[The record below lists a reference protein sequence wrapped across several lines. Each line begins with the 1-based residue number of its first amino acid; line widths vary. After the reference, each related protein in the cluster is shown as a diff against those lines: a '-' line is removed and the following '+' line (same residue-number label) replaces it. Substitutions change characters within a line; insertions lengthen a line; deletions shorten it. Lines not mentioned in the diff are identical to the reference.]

1 MRTQRGSSGQRRA
14 AHPGA
19 DGDARELLE
28 ARDSCFRMS
37 HTIRALQDTIDVL
50 RAGANS
56 LAIDNALLHIE
67 NERLRV
73 AERSATNGFRI
84 ASPKHGG

>member
-1 MRTQRGSSGQRRA
+1 
-14 AHPGA
+14 
-19 DGDARELLE
+19 
-28 ARDSCFRMS
+28 MS